1 MLNKTLSLFLQM
13 NIQQP
18 ASRMSIIY
26 SVFFNFYNKMSSDQ
40 MNEKNLKINQLS
52 ANFKLFLK
60 ML

>member
-1 MLNKTLSLFLQM
+1 MLTKTLSLFLQM

-26 SVFFNFYNKMSSDQ
+26 SVFFNFYYKMSSDQ
-40 MNEKNLKINQLS
+40 MNEKILKINQLS